1 MSYEL
6 KVINFMGIRK
16 YTSGFSII
24 LSIAAVLS
32 IGIQG
37 FNFGLDFTGG
47 TQLELLL
54 NKPADIPKIR
64 EVLEEEHLR
73 SPVAVVFGEEN
84 NVMIRTQDE
93 MKAKGRDQLAAEVA
107 KLGNG
112 AELKS
117 VNNPPRDLEGY
128 AETIILANV
137 TEAQLTAAN
146 IFNAERFG
154 KTLYSVGKDQTLTV
168 SIANPVGTIYGDYLK
183 TKIEAATGTEIKILG
198 SASVGSQVGEEL
210 MNNGGLGI
218 ICAFALVFLY
228 VAIQFQWKFS
238 VGAIVSLVHVTIVTL
253 GCFSFFQ
260 WDFDLT
266 VLAAIIALIGYSIND
281 TIVIFDRIRENFRK
295 LRKIDPIEI
304 VNISMTQTLG
314 RSIMTHV
321 TVFLVMAVL
330 FFFGGEI
337 LEGFSKAMM
346 IGVVFGTYS
355 SIYIAANATV
365 ALGIGKEDL
374 MPRAKEGEEGSE
386 VDMAP

>member
-1 MSYEL
+1 MAHEI

-24 LSIAAVLS
+24 LTLAAILS

-64 EVLEEEHLR
+64 HVLEEEHLR
-73 SPVAVVFGEEN
+73 APLAVVFGEEN

-93 MKAKGRDQLAAEVA
+93 MKTKGSNQLAAEIA

-117 VNNPPRDLEGY
+117 VSNPPRDLEGY
-128 AETIILANV
+128 AETIVLANV

-146 IFNAERFG
+146 IFDAERFG
-154 KTLYSVGKDQTLTV
+154 KVLYAQSKDQTLSV
-168 SIANPVGTIYGDYLK
+168 SIANPLGTIYSNYLK
-183 TKIEAATGTEIKILG
+183 TKIEKATDSEIKILG

-238 VGAIVSLVHVTIVTL
+238 VGAIISLIHVTVVTL
-253 GCFSFFQ
+253 GCFTFFQ

-337 LEGFSKAMM
+337 LHGFSKAMM

-374 MPRAKEGEEGSE
+374 MPRAKEGEGSE
-386 VDMAP
+386 ADMAP

>member
-1 MSYEL
+1 MAYEL
-6 KVINFMGIRK
+6 KTINFMGIRK

-24 LSIAAVLS
+24 LTLFAVFSIVFH
-32 IGIQG
+32 G
-37 FNFGLDFTGG
+37 FKFGLDFTGG

-64 EVLEEEHLR
+64 EVLEEEHLAG
-73 SPVAVVFGEEN
+73 PVAVIFGEEN

-93 MKAKGRDQLAAEVA
+93 MKVKGKDQLAAEIA

-117 VNNPPRDLEGY
+117 VSNPPRDIEGY
-128 AETIILANV
+128 AETITLANV

-154 KTLYSVGKDQTLTV
+154 KVLYTPNKDQTLSV
-168 SIANPVGTIYGDYLK
+168 SIANPLGTIYSNYLK
-183 TKIEAATGTEIKILG
+183 TKIEAATDSEIKILG

-337 LEGFSKAMM
+337 LAGFSKAMM

-374 MPRAKEGEEGSE
+374 MPRPKEGEEGSE
-386 VDMAP
+386 VDVAP

>member
-1 MSYEL
+1 MTYEL
-6 KVINFMGIRK
+6 KTINFMGIRK

-24 LSIAAVLS
+24 LTLVAVFSIVFH
-32 IGIQG
+32 G

-54 NKPADIPKIR
+54 NKPADIPKIHK
-64 EVLEEEHLR
+64 VLEEEHLR
-73 SPVAVVFGEEN
+73 SPVAVVFGESN
-84 NVMIRTQDE
+84 DIMIRTQDE
-93 MKAKGRDQLAAEVA
+93 LKVKGRDQIAAEVS

-112 AELKS
+112 AELKN
-117 VNNPPRDLEGY
+117 VGNPPRDIEGY
-128 AETIILANV
+128 AETIVIANA
-137 TEAQLTAAN
+137 TQDQLTASN
-146 IFNAERFG
+146 IFDAERFG
-154 KTLYSVGKDQTLTV
+154 KVIYNVEKDKTV
-168 SIANPVGTIYGDYLK
+168 SVIVANPLSAVYSNYLK
-183 TKIEAATGTEIKILG
+183 TKIEEATESKIKIL
-198 SASVGSQVGEEL
+198 SSETVGSQVGSEL

-238 VGAIVSLVHVTIVTL
+238 VGAIVSLIHVTLVTL

-321 TVFLVMAVL
+321 TVFLVMTVL
-330 FFFGGEI
+330 YFFGGEI
-337 LEGFSKAMM
+337 LAGFSKAMM

-374 MPRAKEGEEGSE
+374 MPRAKEGDGSE
-386 VDMAP
+386 ADMAP

>member
-1 MSYEL
+1 MAYEL

-16 YTSGFSII
+16 YTSGFSIV
-24 LSIAAVLS
+24 LTLAAILS

-64 EVLEEEHLR
+64 HVLEEEHLR
-73 SPVAVVFGEEN
+73 APVAVVFGEEN

-93 MKAKGRDQLAAEVA
+93 MKTKGSNQLAAEIA

-117 VNNPPRDLEGY
+117 VSNPPRDLEGY

-146 IFNAERFG
+146 IFNAETYG
-154 KTLYSVGKDQTLTV
+154 KVLYSLEKDQTLSV
-168 SIANPVGTIYGDYLK
+168 SIANPLGTIYSNYLK
-183 TKIEAATGTEIKILG
+183 TKIEKATDSEIKILG

-238 VGAIVSLVHVTIVTL
+238 VGAIVSLIHVTIVTL
-253 GCFSFFQ
+253 GCFTFFQ

-321 TVFLVMAVL
+321 TVFLVMTVL
-330 FFFGGEI
+330 FVFGGEI
-337 LEGFSKAMM
+337 LHGFSKAMM

-374 MPRAKEGEEGSE
+374 MPRAKEGEGSE
-386 VDMAP
+386 ADMAP

>member
-1 MSYEL
+1 MAHEL

-24 LSIAAVLS
+24 LTLAAMLS

-64 EVLEEEHLR
+64 HVLEEEHLR
-73 SPVAVVFGEEN
+73 TPVAVIFGEEN

-93 MKAKGRDQLAAEVA
+93 MKTKGSNQLAAEIA
-107 KLGNG
+107 KLGKG

-117 VNNPPRDLEGY
+117 VSNPPRDLEGY

-137 TEAQLTAAN
+137 TEAQLTTAN
-146 IFNAERFG
+146 IFDAERYG
-154 KTLYSVGKDQTLTV
+154 KVLYTPAKDQTISV
-168 SIANPVGTIYGDYLK
+168 SIANPLGTIYSNYLK
-183 TKIEAATGTEIKILG
+183 TKIEKATDSEIKILG

-238 VGAIVSLVHVTIVTL
+238 VGAIVSLIHVTVVTL
-253 GCFSFFQ
+253 GCFSLFQ

-295 LRKIDPIEI
+295 LRKTDPIEI

-337 LEGFSKAMM
+337 LTGFSKAMM

-355 SIYIAANATV
+355 SIYIAANVTV

-374 MPRAKEGEEGSE
+374 MPNSVKEGEGSE
-386 VDMAP
+386 ADMAP

>member
-1 MSYEL
+1 MAYEL
-6 KVINFMGIRK
+6 KTINFMGIRK
-16 YTSGFSII
+16 YTSGFSILLTI
-24 LSIAAVLS
+24 IAVFS
-32 IGIQG
+32 IGYHG
-37 FNFGLDFTGG
+37 FNLGLDFTGG

-54 NKPADIPKIR
+54 NKPADIPKIHK
-64 EVLEEEHLR
+64 VLEEEHLR
-73 SPVAVVFGEEN
+73 APVAVVFGEAN
-84 NVMIRTQDE
+84 DVMIRTQDE
-93 MKAKGRDQLAAEVA
+93 LKAKGRDQIAAEIT

-112 AELKS
+112 VELKS
-117 VNNPPRDLEGY
+117 VGNPPRDLEGF
-128 AETIILANV
+128 AETLVIANA
-137 TEAQLTAAN
+137 TEEQLTASN
-146 IFNAERFG
+146 IFNPERFG
-154 KTLYSVGKDQTLTV
+154 KVIYTPAKDGTV
-168 SIANPVGTIYGDYLK
+168 TVAIANPLSAVYSNYLK
-183 TKIEAATGTEIKILG
+183 TKIEVATDSQIKIL
-198 SASVGSQVGEEL
+198 SSETVGSQVGEEL
-210 MNNGGLGI
+210 LNNGGLGI

-238 VGAIVSLVHVTIVTL
+238 VGAIVSLIHVTLVTL

-295 LRKIDPIEI
+295 LRKVDPIEI

-321 TVFLVMAVL
+321 TVFLVMTVL

-337 LEGFSKAMM
+337 LVGFSKAMM

-365 ALGIGKEDL
+365 ALGIAKEDL
-374 MPRAKEGEEGSE
+374 MPRPKEGEGSE
-386 VDMAP
+386 ADAAP

>member
-1 MSYEL
+1 MAYEL

-16 YTSGFSII
+16 YTSGFSIV
-24 LSIAAVLS
+24 LTLAAILS

-64 EVLEEEHLR
+64 HVLEEEHLR
-73 SPVAVVFGEEN
+73 TPVAVVFGEEN

-93 MKAKGRDQLAAEVA
+93 MKTKGSNQLAAEIA

-117 VNNPPRDLEGY
+117 VSNPPRDLEGY

-146 IFNAERFG
+146 IFDAERFG
-154 KTLYSVGKDQTLTV
+154 KVLYTTAKDQTLSV
-168 SIANPVGTIYGDYLK
+168 SIANPLGTIYGNYLK
-183 TKIEAATGTEIKILG
+183 AKIEKATDSEIKILG

-238 VGAIVSLVHVTIVTL
+238 VGAIVSLIHVTIVTL

-330 FFFGGEI
+330 YFFGGEI
-337 LEGFSKAMM
+337 LTGFSKAMM

-374 MPRAKEGEEGSE
+374 MPRAKEGDGSE
-386 VDMAP
+386 ADMAP

>member
-1 MSYEL
+1 MAYEL

-16 YTSGFSII
+16 YTSGFSIV
-24 LSIAAVLS
+24 LTLAAILS

-64 EVLEEEHLR
+64 HVLEEEHLR
-73 SPVAVVFGEEN
+73 TPVAVVFGEEN

-93 MKAKGRDQLAAEVA
+93 MKTKGSNQLAAEIA

-117 VNNPPRDLEGY
+117 VSNPPRDLEGY
-128 AETIILANV
+128 AETITLANV

-146 IFNAERFG
+146 IFDAERFG
-154 KTLYSVGKDQTLTV
+154 KVLYTTAKDQTLSV
-168 SIANPVGTIYGDYLK
+168 SIANPLGTIYSNYLK
-183 TKIEAATGTEIKILG
+183 TKIEKATDSEIKILG

-238 VGAIVSLVHVTIVTL
+238 VGAIVSLIHVTIVTL

-266 VLAAIIALIGYSIND
+266 VLAAVIALIGYSIND

-337 LEGFSKAMM
+337 LTGFSKAMM

-374 MPRAKEGEEGSE
+374 MPRAKEGDGSE
-386 VDMAP
+386 ADMAP

>member
-1 MSYEL
+1 MAYEL
-6 KVINFMGIRK
+6 KTINFMGIRK

-24 LSIAAVLS
+24 LTIIAVFS
-32 IGIQG
+32 IGFHG

-54 NKPADIPKIR
+54 DKPADIPKIR
-64 EVLEEEHLR
+64 KVLEEEHLK
-73 SPVAVVFGEEN
+73 SPVAVVFGESN
-84 NVMIRTQDE
+84 DIMVRTQDE
-93 MKAKGRDQLAAEVA
+93 LKIKGRDLIAAELA

-112 AELKS
+112 VEIKNIGNA
-117 VNNPPRDLEGY
+117 PREVDGY
-128 AETIILANV
+128 AETIVVANA
-137 TEAQLTAAN
+137 TEAQLTNSN

-154 KTLYSVGKDQTLTV
+154 KVMYNTEKDNSVSV
-168 SIANPVGTIYGDYLK
+168 IVANPLNTVYSNYLK
-183 TKIEAATGTEIKILG
+183 TKIEIATDSKIKIL
-198 SASVGSQVGEEL
+198 SSETVGSQVGEEL

-238 VGAIVSLVHVTIVTL
+238 VGAIVSLIHVTLVTL

-295 LRKIDPIEI
+295 MRKTDPIDI

-321 TVFLVMAVL
+321 TVFLVMTVL
-330 FFFGGEI
+330 YFFGGEI
-337 LEGFSKAMM
+337 LVGFSKAMM

-374 MPRAKEGEEGSE
+374 MPRAKEGDGTEA
-386 VDMAP
+386 DMAP